1 MLGGFLG
8 AGKTTLVNHLLRHAE
23 GRRLAVM
30 VNDFGELPIDA
41 DLIQSRDG
49 DVLSLANGCVCCS
62 TGGDLLRAL
71 VTVLDAPQRPD
82 HLLIEAS
89 GVADPD
95 RLADMAR
102 ADPDLRLSGVV
113 VLADSG
119 RIERLLADPHIGA
132 QVRQQLAAADLLVL
146 NKQDLAPGP
155 DLAGRMLA
163 HAPGA
168 AIVPARQAALPLDV
182 VLGDLAPRGAWRA
195 QALEAAH
202 ETQFARWMR
211 LGGPPMSEAALRRA
225 LAQIP
230 PGVLRLKGFVA
241 LDDGRL
247 AQVQAAGGPGMIEG
261 LRPGAPAHATRL
273 VAIGLRAAFDP
284 VRLDALFP
292 A

>member
-1 MLGGFLG
+1 
-8 AGKTTLVNHLLRHAE
+8 
-23 GRRLAVM
+23 M

-41 DLIQSRDG
+41 DLIQSQDG

-71 VTVLDAPQRPD
+71 VTVLDAPRRPD

-119 RIERLLADPHIGA
+119 RIDDLVADPHIGA

-146 NKQDLAPGP
+146 NKEDLAPDPG
-155 DLAGRMLA
+155 LAERMLA
-163 HAPGA
+163 YAPGA
-168 AIVPARQAALPLDV
+168 AIAPARQSVLPLDV

-195 QALEAAH
+195 QAVDAAH
-202 ETQFARWMR
+202 EAQFARWTR
-211 LGGPPMSEAALRRA
+211 LGGPPVSEEALRRA
-225 LAQIP
+225 LAGVP
-230 PGVLRLKGFVA
+230 SNVLRLKGFVA

-247 AQVQAAGGPGMIEG
+247 AQVQSAGGPGRIEG
-261 LRPGAPAHATRL
+261 YLPGSAETTRL
-273 VAIGLRAAFDP
+273 VAIGLRDAWDRE
-284 VRLDALFP
+284 RLDALFP